1 VATAAPP
8 RTTTITLER
17 RTRLA
22 ATAATVWRHATT
34 PDGINDEFQPWM
46 RMTVPRRLR
55 AMSLDDVELGVRVC
69 RSWVL
74 VLGVV
79 PFEYDDLV
87 LVERGPG
94 FRFLERSATLTA
106 TTWQHERTVV
116 PRGSSCELADRVDA
130 EIRPAIAGVPG
141 AANVFGSVVR
151 AIFAHRHRRLV
162 AMHGGAATRATPT

>member
-8 RTTTITLER
+8 VAIAFERTTH
-17 RTRLA
+17 LA
-22 ATAATVWRHATT
+22 ADAGTVWGHVTT
-34 PDGINDEFQPWM
+34 PRGINDEFKPWM

-55 AMSLDDVELGVRVC
+55 HMSLDDVELGVRLC

-94 FRFLERSATLTA
+94 LRFLERSTTLLA
-106 TTWQHERTVV
+106 RTWQHERTVV
-116 PRGSSCELADRVDA
+116 AAGSGCELTDRVSL
-130 EIRPAIAGVPG
+130 EPRPAFARLPG
-141 AANVFGSVVR
+141 SAAMVGRVVT
-151 AIFAHRHRRLV
+151 AIFGHRHRRL
-162 AMHGGAATRATPT
+162 GARFG